1 MSVVGWCA
9 SHCITKAN
17 YYYRLRRVRE
27 ACLEGF
33 QGETFLQ
40 QIVPVKLQ
48 LLQQEGNPGSGVQ
61 PGLDILTKRFSVH
74 VTESTPMPLLAA
86 VLEVMRDAECFKAV
100 YIVCGYTD
108 LRSGMDRLAAL
119 IEIQTGNQPYV
130 PDTPYLFCG
139 RCTDRI
145 KGLV

>member
-61 PGLDILTKRFSVH
+61 PGLDPHK
-74 VTESTPMPLLAA
+74 E
-86 VLEVMRDAECFKAV
+86 VLGPCNRIHAHAPS
-100 YIVCGYTD
+100 CG
-108 LRSGMDRLAAL
+108 G
-119 IEIQTGNQPYV
+119 P
-130 PDTPYLFCG
+130 
-139 RCTDRI
+139 
-145 KGLV
+145 